1 MQRAGRGGYTVDE
14 VARILQFH
22 PGSVRYWVRV
32 GELPSE
38 PVDGRGES
46 LIRPADLAA
55 FIRECDT
62 PGFDAPGRQSR
73 REAISAPLVNP
84 AASAS

>member
-1 MQRAGRGGYTVDE
+1 MQRAGRGGYTVDK

-22 PGSVRYWVRV
+22 PGSVRV

-55 FIRECDT
+55 FMRECDT
-62 PGFDAPGRQSR
+62 PGFDAPGRESR

>member
-1 MQRAGRGGYTVDE
+1 MQRAGRGDYTVDE
-14 VARILQFH
+14 AARILQFH
-22 PGSVRYWVRV
+22 PDSVRYWVRV

-55 FIRECDT
+55 FIHECD
-62 PGFDAPGRQSR
+62 AAGRESR
-73 REAISAPLVNP
+73 QEAISAPLVNP
-84 AASAS
+84 AASAY

>member
-1 MQRAGRGGYTVDE
+1 MQRAGRGGYTVDK

-55 FIRECDT
+55 FIRECD
-62 PGFDAPGRQSR
+62 APGRESR

>member
-1 MQRAGRGGYTVDE
+1 MQRAGRGGYTLNE

-22 PGSVRYWVRV
+22 PDSVRYWVRV

-55 FIRECDT
+55 FIRECD
-62 PGFDAPGRQSR
+62 APDRESR

-84 AASAS
+84 AAPAS